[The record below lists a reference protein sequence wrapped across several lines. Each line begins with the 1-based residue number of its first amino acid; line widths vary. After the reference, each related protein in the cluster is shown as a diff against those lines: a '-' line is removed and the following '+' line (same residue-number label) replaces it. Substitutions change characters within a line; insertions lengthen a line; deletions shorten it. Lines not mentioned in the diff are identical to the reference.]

1 MDPISKKRKPDD
13 NGALS
18 SNLTLDEARRLI
30 DSFSRDQLLDI
41 VSSAICSGA
50 GPVLDA
56 VRPIADG
63 DPARRKLFV
72 RGLGLETTSDSL
84 RVLFSNYGQVEE
96 AAVICDRATGRSK
109 GYAFV
114 TFRHADAALLA
125 LRQPSKQ
132 IGGRMTVTQLASA
145 AAAAAAPAPA
155 EDVAARKIYVGGVPA
170 EMPAERL
177 LSHFSSYGL
186 VEEGPLGFDKQT
198 GKFRGFA
205 LFVYKTVE
213 GAQAALLEPSK
224 NIDGHSLV
232 CKLANDGKKGRPG
245 GAPNGPHGQQVGAG
259 GDGSGL
265 GLQPGS
271 LSSQFG
277 GPGGGLSS
285 YQPLNS
291 AMGGPGLS
299 SVEGMGG
306 SYRGGIGGPYGSS
319 GQYGGPG
326 YGGVGY
332 DGLGMG
338 ASQYR
343 LGPGSGGLPS
353 GVHPEGGKY
362 GLSSSM
368 YQSQHHQGGGSSPG
382 RRVPA
387 GGYPNMPP
395 YY

>member
-1 MDPISKKRKPDD
+1 MDPISKKRKPED
-13 NGALS
+13 NGLS
-18 SNLTLDEARRLI
+18 SNLTPDEARRLI
-30 DSFSRDQLLDI
+30 DSFSHDQLIDI
-41 VSSAICSGA
+41 VSSAVSSGV

-56 VRPIADG
+56 VRPIADV
-63 DPARRKLFV
+63 DPAHRKLFV
-72 RGLGLETTSDSL
+72 RGLGLETTSDTL
-84 RVLFSNYGQVEE
+84 RALFSNYGQVEE

-114 TFRHADAALLA
+114 TFRHADAALVA

-145 AAAAAAPAPA
+145 ASAAPAPA

-177 LSHFSSYGL
+177 LAHFSSYGQ

-205 LFVYKTVE
+205 LFVYKTME
-213 GAQAALLEPSK
+213 GAQAALLEPNK
-224 NIDGHSLV
+224 NIDGHPLL

-245 GAPNGPHGQQVGAG
+245 GIPNGPQGQHVGAG
-259 GDGSGL
+259 GDGPGIGL
-265 GLQPGS
+265 PPGS

-291 AMGGPGLS
+291 SLQSAMGGPGLS
-299 SVEGMGG
+299 SIEGMAG

-326 YGGVGY
+326 FGGVGY
-332 DGLGMG
+332 EGLGMG

-343 LGPGSGGLPS
+343 LGPGVSGLPS
-353 GVHPEGGKY
+353 GGHPEGGKTESPDRR
-362 GLSSSM
+362 LSE
-368 YQSQHHQGGGSSPG
+368 HATILLGTNHN
-382 RRVPA
+382 VL
-387 GGYPNMPP
+387 NDD
-395 YY
+395 